1 MDRRGWPWKKKSSD
15 KNLPDKAVAPSD
27 PAITLS
33 KAASLGH
40 EDYVKVSYVQIS
52 VDSYKHLTGLEG
64 HVTTLESQVTTLES
78 QVRGL
83 NEKLS
88 AAYVEISS
96 KENLVKQHAKVAE
109 EAVSGWEKAD
119 AEASALRQQLES
131 TMLLKLTAEDRASH
145 LDGALKECMR
155 QIRNVK
161 EESERNLQE
170 VIRTKA
176 KQWDDMKLGL
186 EAKVAELDSRLL
198 QATAENAA
206 LSRSLQDHIDT
217 ILSVNEEKSQANL
230 EIEVLKRDIELYEKD
245 MNSLKYELHMV
256 SKELDI
262 RNQEKNMNMKSAEA
276 LNQQHL
282 EDVKKNSKLEAECQ
296 RLRGLVRKKL
306 PGPAALAQMKLEV
319 GSSGRIS
326 SEPWLRKSKARNP
339 SPRLPHEPEISF
351 DHPQQCYKEPDFLSK
366 HLLATEEESKMLK
379 ETLAARNSELQALR
393 NMCAKTVGRLKSLEA
408 QIQAGELKQTP
419 ESSMG
424 LDIEDFSS
432 QIASTLPSASSTCED
447 GIEEEGSSS
456 ESWGLHICSMSQLTK
471 IIDKSD
477 ERSHE
482 SDRRLM
488 DDFLEMEKL
497 ACSSDDI
504 CVSSSTIRNT
514 DSSGKANKERV
525 APADTTKSKDLSV
538 LPKEDTGINSLL
550 NQDVPYPSPPTRQL
564 HREDPQLPNLLSKIG
579 MIIESHAPD
588 VDVGKVLLDIKHAVQ
603 IPDSPLLHSIGPI
616 SKEVHRSDR
625 YGQHPTA
632 EDTVKTAETV
642 TSVILGSPKTSNEN
656 MRKQNLEKA
665 VSQIHKFVF
674 SLGKEAAFC
683 QDFSSYG
690 HGLEEMIQSFSKS
703 VENLACNNLTLADF
717 VIELSDIVG
726 KASEL
731 KSGIISYTGHE
742 GDNSDGECIDKVA
755 LLEGKV
761 VKETLSGD
769 TYTDECG
776 NIPPTS
782 NIEDYSEG
790 FQEENMGS
798 RIGSKVAPYKYSKE
812 DVNHFKSE
820 KSDLVSG
827 IARCT
832 DLETTKLH
840 LLEKEKLLTGLKLQ
854 LDSCKNSHSLAEV
867 QLKCMTE
874 SYKSLEMRACD
885 LEDEVKLL
893 RDKIKK
899 LEEELAEEKHHHQE
913 TQARCEDLQQK
924 IKRKENCTT
933 CSSSAVD
940 LDTKSRQEKEIAT
953 ASQKLAECQETIHLL
968 SKQLTALQP
977 HRESKVSQ
985 FDEKQKEESL

>member
-1 MDRRGWPWKKKSSD
+1 MDRRGWPWKKKSLD
-15 KNLPDKAVAPSD
+15 RNLSDKAVAPSD

-33 KAASLGH
+33 KVASLGH

-52 VDSYKHLTGLEG
+52 LDSYKHLNGLED

-78 QVRGL
+78 QVKDL

-88 AAYVEISS
+88 AAYLEISS
-96 KENLVKQHAKVAE
+96 KEDLVKQHAKVAE

-119 AEASALRQQLES
+119 AEALALKQQLES

-161 EESERNLQE
+161 EESERNMQE
-170 VIRTKA
+170 VIHTKA

-186 EAKVAELDSRLL
+186 EAQVAELDCRLL

-206 LSRSLQDHIDT
+206 LSKSLQDHIDT

-230 EIEVLKRDIELYEKD
+230 EIEVLKQDIKLYEKD

-262 RNQEKNMNMKSAEA
+262 RNQEKNMSMKSAEA
-276 LNQQHL
+276 LNKQHV
-282 EDVKKNSKLEAECQ
+282 EDVKKISKLEAECQ

-326 SEPWLRKSKARNP
+326 SEPWLRKNKARNP
-339 SPRLPHEPEISF
+339 SSRLPHEPEISF
-351 DHPQQCYKEPDFLSK
+351 DCLQQCYKESEFLSK

-408 QIQAGELKQTP
+408 QNPAVELKQSP
-419 ESSMG
+419 ESNMG

-432 QIASTLPSASSTCED
+432 QIASTPPSASSTCED

-456 ESWGLHICSMSQLTK
+456 ESWGPRIHSMSK
-471 IIDKSD
+471 SKSAKSIDKSD
-477 ERSHE
+477 EHSHE
-482 SDRRLM
+482 SDRQLM

-497 ACSSDDI
+497 ARSSDDI
-504 CVSSSTIRNT
+504 RVNSSAIRSTG
-514 DSSGKANKERV
+514 SSGKVNIERV
-525 APADTTKSKDLSV
+525 APVDITSSKDVSL
-538 LPKEDTGINSLL
+538 LPKQDPEINSSV

-564 HREDPQLPNLLSKIG
+564 KPHRADLQLPILFSKIG
-579 MIIESHAPD
+579 MIIESYAPD
-588 VDVGKVLLDIKHAVQ
+588 VDIDKVLLDIKHAVQ
-603 IPDSPLLHSIGPI
+603 IPDSPLLHSISPI
-616 SKEVHRSDR
+616 LKEVHPSDI
-625 YGQHPTA
+625 YSHHPTA
-632 EDTVKTAETV
+632 EDTVKTAESG
-642 TSVILGSPKTSNEN
+642 TSVILGSPKTSNIN
-656 MRKQNLEKA
+656 IRKQNLEKA
-665 VSQIHKFVF
+665 VSQIQKFVF
-674 SLGKEAAFC
+674 SLGKEAALC

-690 HGLEEMIQSFSKS
+690 HGLEKMIQSFSTS
-703 VENLACNNLTLADF
+703 VENLACNNLSLADF

-731 KSGIISYTGHE
+731 KHDIISYTGHE
-742 GDNSDGECIDKVA
+742 GDTSEGECIDKVA
-755 LLEGKV
+755 LLESKV
-761 VKETLSGD
+761 VKEKLSGN

-776 NIPPTS
+776 NVPYTS
-782 NIEDYSEG
+782 NSEDCSEG
-790 FQEENMGS
+790 SQEENMGS

-812 DVNHFKSE
+812 DVNLLKSQKE
-820 KSDLVSG
+820 DIASG
-827 IARCT
+827 ITRCT
-832 DLETTKLH
+832 DLETAKLQ

-854 LDSCKNSHSLAEV
+854 LESCQNSHSLAEV

-874 SYKSLEMRACD
+874 SYKSLEMQAHD
-885 LEDEVKLL
+885 LEAEVKLL
-893 RDKIKK
+893 HDKIEK

-940 LDTKSRQEKEIAT
+940 LDTKSKQEKEIA
-953 ASQKLAECQETIHLL
+953 AAAQKLAECRETIYLL
-968 SKQLTALQP
+968 SKQLTALEP
-977 HRESKVSQ
+977 HPESKASQ
-985 FDEKQKEESL
+985 F